1 MKIYYYGAGHMAKMA
16 AMLIYGENPSKI
28 FFLYLLWPDLNKTWY
43 VAFGTP
49 AYRSLYK

>member
-28 FFLYLLWPDLNKTWY
+28 FLSIYGGPIRTKLG
-43 VAFGTP
+43 V
-49 AYRSLYK
+49 